1 MWLPMRHIILT
12 LLCSALLWSQGLPQ
26 RIVSQTVGTD
36 ELLIDLCEPNRI
48 AALSFLSKNPAYS
61 DIVLA
66 AQKFPQVQDGSAEQI
81 LKFKPDLVLFTNYS
95 RPELVEQIKRAG
107 IPILVFDR
115 FNTLEDVYENIR
127 QLGKAIGR
135 VQAAESLIR
144 QCEDRVAV
152 LQKRIKGVIPRRVLA
167 PSSQNYLAGTE
178 TTFQDLCDHAGA
190 INVAGEAG
198 LRGHSLTPTEALMR
212 WKVDCLV
219 LSDIRVSEKI
229 ATLRKHPSF
238 GILSATQ
245 TGRVILLPEVLL
257 SSVTH
262 RRIRGY
268 EMMAQ
273 QLHPESFR

>member
-1 MWLPMRHIILT
+1 MRHIILS
-12 LLCSALLWSQGLPQ
+12 LLWSALLWSQGLPQ

-48 AALSFLSKNPAYS
+48 AALSFLSKNSAYS

-81 LKFKPDLVLFTNYS
+81 LKYKPDLVLFTNYS

-127 QLGKAIGR
+127 KLGKAIGR

-144 QCEDRVAV
+144 QCEDRVSL

-198 LRGHSLTPTEALMR
+198 LRGHSPTPTEALMR

-219 LSDIRVSEKI
+219 LSDTRVSEKI

>member
-1 MWLPMRHIILT
+1 
-12 LLCSALLWSQGLPQ
+12 
-26 RIVSQTVGTD
+26 VSQTVGTD

-48 AALSFLSKNPAYS
+48 AALSFLSKNSAYS

-81 LKFKPDLVLFTNYS
+81 LKYKPDLVLFTNYS

-127 QLGKAIGR
+127 KLGKAIGR

-144 QCEDRVAV
+144 QCEDRVSL

-198 LRGHSLTPTEALMR
+198 LRGHSPTPTEALMR

-219 LSDIRVSEKI
+219 LSDTRVSEKI